1 MIPIMIIEPPAIT
14 TEQIAGQSSSRQM
27 GLILEQWRK
36 IDGVLRAG
44 GWAWII
50 FCWLTGLTSAVAVA
64 WASTTWA
71 WYWTTFSWAGVAAAF
86 LCALLILAISFLL
99 VALAVQRLR
108 SPSVTSIDGRLAL
121 VSKARDFVSETVRAD
136 SDEEIFREHLE
147 SDKLFFELKPHL
159 SAGFMSALTG
169 RTAVVPPD
177 RTKMSGLVW
186 AFLGEIDRLEKQW
199 Q

>member
-1 MIPIMIIEPPAIT
+1 M
-14 TEQIAGQSSSRQM
+14 
-27 GLILEQWRK
+27 
-36 IDGVLRAG
+36 LRAG

-50 FCWLTGLTSAVAVA
+50 FCWLTGLTGAVVVA
-64 WASTTWA
+64 WASTTGA
-71 WYWTTFSWAGVAAAF
+71 WYWTTFNWAGVAAAF
-86 LCALLILAISFLL
+86 LCALLIFATSFLL
-99 VALAVQRLR
+99 VALAVVALQRLR
-108 SPSVTSIDGRLAL
+108 SPSVTGIDGRLAL
-121 VSKARDFVSETVRAD
+121 VSKARDFVSETVRAN
-136 SDEEIFREHLE
+136 SDEEFFREHLE